1 MPVLVAGVKCVV
13 VVALGPVCGTMFV
26 SCTGRCLTASCG
38 GVMDVSFVISNLSGR
53 GGRGE
58 DEGADVSEY
67 WEVSLSS
74 VCSALLLLRLLV
86 LLSLR
91 LLDWV

>member
-1 MPVLVAGVKCVV
+1 MLVAGVMCVV
-13 VVALGPVCGTMFV
+13 VVALGPVCNTMFV
-26 SCTGRCLTASCG
+26 SCIGWCLTATCG
-38 GVMDVSFVISNLSGR
+38 GVVDVSFVISNLSGR

-58 DEGADVSEY
+58 VEGAEVNEY

-74 VCSALLLLRLLV
+74 ACSALLLLRLLV